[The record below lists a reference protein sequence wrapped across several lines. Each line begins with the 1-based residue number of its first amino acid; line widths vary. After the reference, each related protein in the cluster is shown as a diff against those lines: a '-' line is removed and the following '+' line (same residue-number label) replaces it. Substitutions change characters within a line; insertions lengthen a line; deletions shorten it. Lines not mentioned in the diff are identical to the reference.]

1 MTEALAKKKR
11 IRAGHKASATKTV
24 CYIEEVLTS
33 DTPDKARLSLLRL
46 TLKEKFDTIKALDG
60 EIILIEDETLADE
73 IEQADAYKETIFASL
88 VRIEELIET
97 LSTVPRKLPGTSP
110 ADSRSEG
117 HGSASLV

>member
-11 IRAGHKASATKTV
+11 IRAGHKASATKTI

-33 DTPDKARLSLLRL
+33 DAPDKARLSLLRL

-73 IEQADAYKETIFASL
+73 IEQALPFWSAML
-88 VRIEELIET
+88 VKQ
-97 LSTVPRKLPGTSP
+97 SK
-110 ADSRSEG
+110 DS
-117 HGSASLV
+117 H